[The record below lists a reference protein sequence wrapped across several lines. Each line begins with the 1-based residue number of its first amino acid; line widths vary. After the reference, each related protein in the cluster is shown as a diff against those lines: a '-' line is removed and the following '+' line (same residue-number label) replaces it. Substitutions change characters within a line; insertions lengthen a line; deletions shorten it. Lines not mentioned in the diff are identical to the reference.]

1 MSDSLS
7 QLVKAHQEK
16 RTELKKNNEQ
26 IRKNAMQATHELTDT
41 VNNYMNEGVN
51 DIFIKQKDLEQQ
63 SRKLATQTSK
73 YVSQTQQWLSLVD
86 NFNNSLKELGDV
98 KNWAQIMENDMKT
111 IMSTLEFVHQGTTPP
126 IEQ

>member
-1 MSDSLS
+1 M
-7 QLVKAHQEK
+7 
-16 RTELKKNNEQ
+16 
-26 IRKNAMQATHELTDT
+26 
-41 VNNYMNEGVN
+41 N

-111 IMSTLEFVHQGTTPP
+111 IMSTLEFVHQGKNKRERERERLMEYNRNYSTHRTIINIYIYIPSLQKTET
-126 IEQ
+126 IL